1 MNYYVIFKMLKKTIL
16 VLMLIASF
24 NINAKVCD
32 WTPSKLVGKET
43 SAVVGT
49 GAGAAAIAGVGLK
62 AAGIYSIT
70 HATTGVVMLGSSA
83 AGASAAGTVGILAST
98 GGAIG
103 AVGSALI
110 SPFLI
115 VPATAVAIGVSAF
128 EGGCYLSNK
137 NARNSIFV
145 FQKINLSW
153 LISG

>member
-1 MNYYVIFKMLKKTIL
+1 L
-16 VLMLIASF
+16 VLLLVTNFGIHAE
-24 NINAKVCD
+24 VCD
-32 WTPSKLVGKET
+32 WKPSKLVGKET

-49 GAGAAAIAGVGLK
+49 GAGATAIAGVGLK

-115 VPATAVAIGVSAF
+115 VPATAVAIGVGAF
-128 EGGCYLSNK
+128 EGVCYFSNK
-137 NARNSIFV
+137 NAHNSIFV
-145 FQKINLSW
+145 FPKN
-153 LISG
+153 